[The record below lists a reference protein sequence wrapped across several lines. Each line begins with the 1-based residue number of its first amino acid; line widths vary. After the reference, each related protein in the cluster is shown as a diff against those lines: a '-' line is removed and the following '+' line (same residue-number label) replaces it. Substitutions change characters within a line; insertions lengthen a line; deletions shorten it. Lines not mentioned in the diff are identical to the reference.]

1 MNPTIVAASKFKEY
15 NETVTPEHLVRRDK
29 SFKQSYLG
37 SLDLTKQNYSTNSL
51 KTSQTFNQKQN

>member
-37 SLDLTKQNYSTNSL
+37 SLDLTK
-51 KTSQTFNQKQN
+51 